1 MLNPNVVVCRLRKL
15 QLLVH
20 CCPILKPKT
29 NSNSVPSFCFGSASK
44 STSLYSLNKKIS
56 HLVRTGRLSEARGV
70 FDNMKHRNT
79 VSWNSMISGY
89 VKRGEMGNA
98 RILFDEMPERD
109 TVSWNLMISGYIS
122 CRGKGY
128 IEEGRNLFDKMP
140 ERDCVSWNTMISGY
154 AKNGRMDEALRIF
167 NSMRERNVVSW
178 NAMVTGFLR
187 NGDVVRAIE
196 YFERMPE
203 RDAASLSAFVSGLI
217 QNDELDKAA
226 RVLLEFGNKDEGRE
240 DLVHAYNTLIA
251 GYGQRGRVGEA
262 RHLFD
267 QIPFYGDRGKKGSGR
282 FERNV
287 VSWNSMI
294 MCYVKAGDIASAREI
309 FDQMTERDII
319 SWNTMISGYVH
330 SSNMEEASNLFGK
343 MPNPDTLSWNT
354 MVSGFAEMG
363 SLELANDVFRRM
375 PQKNLVSW
383 NSMIAGYEKNENYKG
398 AINLFTR
405 MLLAGEKPD
414 RHTLSSVLSVSTA
427 LVDLHLGM
435 QIHQL
440 VAKTVIPDVPINNS
454 LITMYSRCGAIN
466 EARTIF
472 DEMKLWKDVI
482 SWNAMIGGYASHGFS
497 EEALELFKLMKRLNV
512 QPTYITFISVLNA
525 CANAGLVEEG
535 RKQFKSMSSEYG
547 IEPRVEHFATL
558 VDIVGRHGQLEEAMD
573 LINSMP
579 CEPDTAVWGAL
590 LGACRVH
597 HNVELAR
604 VAAEALMRLEPESSA
619 PYVLLYNMYA
629 DAGQWD
635 NAAEVRMMMENN
647 NIRKQP
653 GKKAVREAFCTQIN
667 SFLEDPILPCLFC
680 DEEKPTKIKEQKF
693 LDIIQ
698 HALSAAEDPQIFDTL
713 LESTAEIMIAVDIY
727 SQLFLLLDQLD
738 NPHVIVRMNAS
749 SRPKMVKEF
758 AEAVFGVEIEE
769 LVRKMIP
776 IVLPKLVVSQQDNDQ
791 AIETLLAR
799 VPQMIYPGF
808 LKNHFVGLINSIDR
822 KMLHAED
829 TLLQQQALKRI
840 EMLIKMMGSHLST
853 YVPKLMVLLMHAID
867 KEPLQ
872 SEGLSILHFFIKQ
885 LAKVS
890 PSSTKHVVLK
900 EHIREFPPL
909 PRIPALTEVN
919 KAIQEAHGSM
929 TLKDQLRGTVD
940 GLNHENL
947 NYAIW

>member
-1 MLNPNVVVCRLRKL
+1 
-15 QLLVH
+15 
-20 CCPILKPKT
+20 
-29 NSNSVPSFCFGSASK
+29 
-44 STSLYSLNKKIS
+44 
-56 HLVRTGRLSEARGV
+56 
-70 FDNMKHRNT
+70 
-79 VSWNSMISGY
+79 MIS
-89 VKRGEMGNA
+89 
-98 RILFDEMPERD
+98 
-109 TVSWNLMISGYIS
+109 
-122 CRGKGY
+122 
-128 IEEGRNLFDKMP
+128 
-140 ERDCVSWNTMISGY
+140 
-154 AKNGRMDEALRIF
+154 
-167 NSMRERNVVSW
+167 
-178 NAMVTGFLR
+178 
-187 NGDVVRAIE
+187 
-196 YFERMPE
+196 
-203 RDAASLSAFVSGLI
+203 
-217 QNDELDKAA
+217 
-226 RVLLEFGNKDEGRE
+226 
-240 DLVHAYNTLIA
+240 
-251 GYGQRGRVGEA
+251 YGQRGRVGEA

-267 QIPFYGDRGKKGSGR
+267 QIPFYGDRGKKGSRR

-294 MCYVKAGDIASAREI
+294 MCYVKAEDIASAREI

-330 SSNMEEASNLFGK
+330 SSNMEEASYLFGK

-354 MVSGFAEMG
+354 MVSGFAEIG
-363 SLELANDVFRRM
+363 SLEQANDFFRRM

-398 AINLFTR
+398 AIKLFSQ

-414 RHTLSSVLSVSTA
+414 RHTLSSVLSVSTG

-440 VAKTVIPDVPINNS
+440 VAKTVIPDLPINNS

-466 EARTIF
+466 EAQTIF

-653 GKKAVREAFCTQIN
+653 GY
-667 SFLEDPILPCLFC
+667 SWDPILPCLFC

-693 LDIIQ
+693 LDIIK
-698 HALSAAEDPQIFDTL
+698 HALSAAEDPPIFDTL

-727 SQLFLLLDQLD
+727 SQLFLFSLFLLVDQLD
-738 NPHVIVRMNAS
+738 NPHVTVRMNV
-749 SRPKMVKEF
+749 SRTC
-758 AEAVFGVEIEE
+758 EE
-769 LVRKMIP
+769 NDSF
-776 IVLPKLVVSQQDNDQ
+776 VLPKLVVSQQDNEQ
-791 AIETLLAR
+791 AIETLYELAKYLNTDMVLLIVNWLPKVLAFALHQGDGQGLLSALQFYLAYTGSDEQEIFAAALPALLDELVCFLDEGGSDEIRKRLAR
-799 VPQMIYPGF
+799 VPQMIKEVARVLTDGEDLPGF
-808 LKNHFVGLINSIDR
+808 LRNHFVGLNIIDR

-829 TLLQQQALKRI
+829 TSLQQQTLKQI
-840 EMLIKMMGSHLST
+840 EILIKMMGSQLST
-853 YVPKLMVLLMHAID
+853 SVPKLMVLLMHAID
-867 KEPLQ
+867 EEPLQ
-872 SEGLSILHFFIKQ
+872 RLVEEGWKQFKSMSSEFGIEPRVEHFATLVDIMGRHGQLEEAMDLINSMPCEPDTAVWGALLGACRVHRNVELARVAAEALMRLEPESSAPYVLLYDMYADAGQWDNAAEVRMMMENNNIRKQ
-885 LAKVS
+885 PGYSWVY
-890 PSSTKHVVLK
+890 SSH
-900 EHIREFPPL
+900 
-909 PRIPALTEVN
+909 N
-919 KAIQEAHGSM
+919 
-929 TLKDQLRGTVD
+929 
-940 GLNHENL
+940 
-947 NYAIW
+947 